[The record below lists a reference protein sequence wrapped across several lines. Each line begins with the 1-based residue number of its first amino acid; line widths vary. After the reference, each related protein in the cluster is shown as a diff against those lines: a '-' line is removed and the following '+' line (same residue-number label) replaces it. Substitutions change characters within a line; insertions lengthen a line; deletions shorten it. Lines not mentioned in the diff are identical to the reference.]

1 VLVVVQVALSMLFLI
16 GSGLF
21 VRSLANAGSIDPGFD
36 PGNLLFLSVDLV
48 PKGYEPAAGQAF
60 YRQTIERLET
70 LPGVDSVSIAE
81 LIDLGIGGQRR
92 AILAEGYAL
101 QANENQEVNFN
112 RVGPGFFE
120 TMRMPI
126 VRGRSFS
133 GADREGAPAVVIVN
147 ESFARRYWPGEDPL
161 GKRASVSGADG
172 PWMSVIGIARDA
184 KYRSLADDA
193 LPFYYLPLYQHHQQ
207 SATFLLRTR
216 GRPAAL
222 EAAAK
227 AEIAAIDRML
237 PVFDVKTGED
247 HLRFAL
253 LPAQLAG
260 ATLGVFGLLALALA
274 VIGIYGVMSY
284 SIAQRTREIGIR
296 VALGAERRVV
306 LSMVVG
312 QGMRLAATGM
322 TIGLAGALAVT
333 RFASAFLYGISPT
346 DPVTFIAIALLLSAA
361 ALLACYVPA
370 RRASRVDPIRAL
382 RYE

>member
-1 VLVVVQVALSMLFLI
+1 
-16 GSGLF
+16 
-21 VRSLANAGSIDPGFD
+21 
-36 PGNLLFLSVDLV
+36 
-48 PKGYEPAAGQAF
+48 
-60 YRQTIERLET
+60 
-70 LPGVDSVSIAE
+70 
-81 LIDLGIGGQRR
+81 
-92 AILAEGYAL
+92 
-101 QANENQEVNFN
+101 
-112 RVGPGFFE
+112 
-120 TMRMPI
+120 
-126 VRGRSFS
+126 
-133 GADREGAPAVVIVN
+133 
-147 ESFARRYWPGEDPL
+147 
-161 GKRASVSGADG
+161 
-172 PWMSVIGIARDA
+172 
-184 KYRSLADDA
+184 
-193 LPFYYLPLYQHHQQ
+193 
-207 SATFLLRTR
+207 
-216 GRPAAL
+216 
-222 EAAAK
+222 
-227 AEIAAIDRML
+227 
-237 PVFDVKTGED
+237 VKTGED